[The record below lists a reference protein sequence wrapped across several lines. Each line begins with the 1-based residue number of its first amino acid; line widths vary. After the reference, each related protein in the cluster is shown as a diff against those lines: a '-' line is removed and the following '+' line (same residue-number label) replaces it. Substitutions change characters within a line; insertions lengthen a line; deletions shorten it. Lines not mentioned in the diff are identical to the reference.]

1 MTAPIGTFATAIA
14 SRNRRRII
22 RAFRRLEATSPETA
36 DTLEKAGVNRGFL
49 LKMLVARGVLIEVEN
64 NCFYLDEERERYTAR
79 RRRIWISLAMIEAA
93 LVVWFLGWYL

>member
-1 MTAPIGTFATAIA
+1 
-14 SRNRRRII
+14 
-22 RAFRRLEATSPETA
+22 
-36 DTLEKAGVNRGFL
+36 
-49 LKMLVARGVLIEVEN
+49 MLVARGVLIEVEN